1 MTTDAAD
8 DGLDRLSAK
17 ELHDLA
23 VDHARRH
30 LDLGFYWR
38 LLEYLPVAET
48 AAGRV
53 DEAEADVEGALA
65 HIGDV
70 TDAGQGETAE
80 LLRPYYLEY
89 LRENG
94 VSAPSG

>member
-1 MTTDAAD
+1 MPPDATD

-23 VDHARRH
+23 VGRARRH

-53 DEAEADVEGALA
+53 DEAEADIEGTLA
-65 HIGDV
+65 HIGDI

-89 LRENG
+89 LREHG
-94 VSAPSG
+94 VTAPG

>member
-1 MTTDAAD
+1 MTTDAGD

-23 VDHARRH
+23 VHHARKH

-48 AAGRV
+48 AAGQI
-53 DEAEADVEGALA
+53 DEADADIESTLA
-65 HIGDV
+65 HIGDI
-70 TDAGQGETAE
+70 TDSGVGQTAE
-80 LLRPYYLEY
+80 LLRPYYLGY
-89 LRENG
+89 LREHG
-94 VSAPSG
+94 VEAP

>member
-1 MTTDAAD
+1 MATADD

-23 VDHARRH
+23 VRRARSH

-48 AAGRV
+48 AAGRI
-53 DEAEADVEGALA
+53 DEAEADIEGTLA
-65 HIGDV
+65 HIGDI
-70 TDAGQGETAE
+70 TDAGRGETAE

-89 LRENG
+89 LRGHG
-94 VSAPSG
+94 VTAPDR

>member
-1 MTTDAAD
+1 MTTDAGD
-8 DGLDRLSAK
+8 DGLDHLSAK

-23 VDHARRH
+23 VDHARKH

-53 DEAEADVEGALA
+53 DEAEADIEGALA

-70 TDAGQGETAE
+70 TDSGVGETAE
-80 LLRPYYLEY
+80 LLRPYYVGY
-89 LRENG
+89 LREKG
-94 VSAPSG
+94 VTAPSG

>member
-17 ELHDLA
+17 ELHDMA
-23 VDHARRH
+23 TERARRH

-53 DEAEADVEGALA
+53 DEAEADMESTLA
-65 HIGDV
+65 HIGDI
-70 TDAGQGETAE
+70 TDAGEGDTAE
-80 LLRPYYLEY
+80 LLRPFYLGY
-89 LRENG
+89 LREHG
-94 VSAPSG
+94 VRAPSG